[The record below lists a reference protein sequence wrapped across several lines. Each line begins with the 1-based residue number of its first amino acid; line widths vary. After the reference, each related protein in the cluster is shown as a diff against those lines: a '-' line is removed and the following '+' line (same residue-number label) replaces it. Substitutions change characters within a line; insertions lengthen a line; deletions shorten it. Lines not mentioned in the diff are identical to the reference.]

1 MSTHPSS
8 VHERVSASRKKYAIS
23 AVIGV
28 VLALSWFFVAWYG
41 LEGRYF
47 VIVDRYLDI
56 GDRLAYVAKWMT
68 GPGLCLLVSVVMV
81 ANVRAFTPA
90 IDPLETDL
98 EEKDERAIHVW
109 RNITTNT
116 TEQNS
121 LAVDRNN
128 GVRRHRAAILAT
140 TNSNRCCF
148 ICSWPRDL
156 RTGIPRSI
164 RLARYWFRAHILSNR
179 RHICCNAVPVFLWM
193 SIQVVI

>member
-116 TEQNS
+116 TEQI
-121 LAVDRNN
+121 LLLLIGTMAFAVIAPQYWLRLIPI
-128 GVRRHRAAILAT
+128 AAVSFVAGRVIFALGYLVA
-140 TNSNRCCF
+140 SGWRG
-148 ICSWPRDL
+148 
-156 RTGIPRSI
+156 TGFALTFYPIFGI
-164 RLARYWFRAHILSNR
+164 Y
-179 RHICCNAVPVFLWM
+179 AVTLYLYFYG
-193 SIQVVI
+193 